1 MKTPIFSFFS
11 RVRQNHALEHA
22 TITLLSQRFPRRPLA
37 GYSFPGGFL
46 VLGNIPAEAV
56 RSAALEAL
64 SRLQN
69 GEWQLAIHPYC
80 GTNLLTTALLAGL
93 LGWLSLIRTKTRR
106 DKLVALPLTIGLVMT
121 GLVLGQPL
129 GPLLQKHVTTSN
141 DLRGVSIVDVVPVK
155 IGQRVF
161 HRVITQG

>member
-1 MKTPIFSFFS
+1 MKASPPSLFA
-11 RVRQNHALEHA
+11 RVRRNHALEHA
-22 TITLLSQRFPRRPLA
+22 TITLLSQRFPRQPLA

-46 VLGNIPAEAV
+46 IMGPVSAEAI

-80 GTNLLTTALLAGL
+80 GTNLLTTALLAGT
-93 LGWLSLIRTKTRR
+93 LGWLSLMKAKTRKE
-106 DKLVALPLTIGLVMT
+106 KLAALPLTIGLVMA
-121 GLVLGQPL
+121 GILLGQSL

-141 DLRGVSIVDVVPVK
+141 ALQGLSVVDVIPVR
-155 IGQRVF
+155 IGQRMF
-161 HRVITQG
+161 HRVVTQG

>member
-1 MKTPIFSFFS
+1 MKRSLS
-11 RVRQNHALEHA
+11 SLLLRVRQNHALEHA
-22 TITLLSQRFPRRPLA
+22 TITLLSQRYPRQPLA

-46 VLGNIPAEAV
+46 VLGNIPAEII
-56 RSAALEAL
+56 RSVALEAL

-93 LGWLSLIRTKTRR
+93 LGWISLIKARTRK

-121 GLVLGQPL
+121 GVVLSQPL
-129 GPLLQKHVTTSN
+129 GPLLQKYITTSSN
-141 DLRGVSIVDVVPVK
+141 LRGVSVVDVVPIR

-161 HRVITQG
+161 HRVVTQG